1 MDVAAKDAT
10 DSAETVDVV
19 DVTADADAATT
30 DVASAITAACG
41 SSFFSVAAA
50 VSATAVDA
58 ATTDVA
64 TTAACGSS
72 FFSAAVVVSATDA
85 AMAVDADARQHNISC
100 IGLKRRSH
108 FSYIFITL
116 IPEGVTMA
124 GKPSKPMTPFDKS
137 VTPSYLYKLKL
148 FLSFLPPSTQRFL
161 AVYIKFSEFRYT
173 MDYFRGLPFH
183 AFSFQSI
190 GELAPY
196 MDENE
201 RNMMDQMTSMLQI
214 MEMMVMAQTDSTS
227 GGSDSCGPAGPVDL
241 MKTMM
246 SGEDMEMFQNYM
258 DLFDQEL
265 SSPGTSAM
273 KGDSSHEWNNES
285 YSE

>member
-1 MDVAAKDAT
+1 
-10 DSAETVDVV
+10 
-19 DVTADADAATT
+19 
-30 DVASAITAACG
+30 
-41 SSFFSVAAA
+41 
-50 VSATAVDA
+50 
-58 ATTDVA
+58 
-64 TTAACGSS
+64 
-72 FFSAAVVVSATDA
+72 
-85 AMAVDADARQHNISC
+85 
-100 IGLKRRSH
+100 
-108 FSYIFITL
+108 
-116 IPEGVTMA
+116 MA
-124 GKPSKPMTPFDKS
+124 GKPSKPMTPFDKF

-161 AVYIKFSEFRYT
+161 AAYIKFSEFRYT

>member
-1 MDVAAKDAT
+1 
-10 DSAETVDVV
+10 
-19 DVTADADAATT
+19 
-30 DVASAITAACG
+30 
-41 SSFFSVAAA
+41 
-50 VSATAVDA
+50 
-58 ATTDVA
+58 
-64 TTAACGSS
+64 
-72 FFSAAVVVSATDA
+72 
-85 AMAVDADARQHNISC
+85 
-100 IGLKRRSH
+100 
-108 FSYIFITL
+108 
-116 IPEGVTMA
+116 MA

-183 AFSFQSI
+183 AFSFQSS

-273 KGDSSHEWNNES
+273 KGDSSHEWNNKS